1 MDFPPFKKITRP
13 WSLIHQLMYTINCKY
28 IDKHFW
34 RVLQANVAIFP
45 KASGRW
51 HRLIVHQTLVPYIWF
66 TYGVFHNVKFVR
78 KSTRSSSQGKISQK
92 SRLLWYHFEILYR
105 VWVKMRRK
113 LLLPIHFSSVISH
126 LAILHRTQTLH
137 CRGLCNNIHD
147 WSNVCFVRDGFAI
160 FGNKISDGFVIFQS
174 PHDDVIQ

>member
-1 MDFPPFKKITRP
+1 MG
-13 WSLIHQLMYTINCKY
+13 
-28 IDKHFW
+28 
-34 RVLQANVAIFP
+34 LQANDAIFP
-45 KASGRW
+45 KSSGRW
-51 HRLIVHQTLVPYIWF
+51 HKLIVHRTLTLYIWF
-66 TYGVFHNVKFVR
+66 MYGLFHMSSSFRNHPETRLNVKFR
-78 KSTRSSSQGKISQK
+78 RGLDCYLSYDIILRFCTEFGGKK
-92 SRLLWYHFEILYR
+92 RG
-105 VWVKMRRK
+105 K

-147 WSNVCFVRDGFAI
+147 WSNGCFVRDGFAI